1 MIDPNNPPKLN
12 NVIKRFLILS
22 PAVKAGLEPE
32 SQISDF
38 EKEREI
44 AKYVWKVIHKKT
56 QKVYILKVIKKYEI
70 LEKNLLKQMNR
81 EIEIMY
87 LTQTFFH
94 YLPKSL
100 KKEKKYR

>member
-1 MIDPNNPPKLN
+1 MNENLEKDNDKKIKFISFNNYKVSEGILKLIDPNNPPKLN

-70 LEKNLLKQMNR
+70 LEK
-81 EIEIMY
+81 
-87 LTQTFFH
+87 
-94 YLPKSL
+94 KSA
-100 KKEKKYR
+100 